1 MKTIIPFLFLTIF
14 IISCGNEKNEVS
26 ITFIFDKP
34 IRNTI
39 NYPSYFK
46 DLTTPFVA
54 QCDKETD
61 FLLKP
66 INISR
71 LDISNKEIETNAWH
85 FKDLGDNTVDF
96 SKLWLEQYFKDSL
109 INPYLTKPSAKEF
122 LFDNWL
128 ENSRDSIYI
137 LSEESNLSEYRG
149 RKIFTNTEE
158 LYEQIQASAC
168 NSKLTKILVVVNPT
182 IHNNGK
188 VSITDTKRINEDNP
202 KLVRVKRTNSTEVNK
217 TKSENIQNE
226 VLLPRGRKEKWSGEN
241 TTQDEAKNNTISR
254 EDIKSK

>member
-1 MKTIIPFLFLTIF
+1 MKTIIPFLFLSIV
-14 IISCGNEKNEVS
+14 ILSCGNEKNEVS

-34 IRNTI
+34 IRNTT

-109 INPYLTKPSAKEF
+109 INPYLTKPSTKEF

-137 LSEESNLSEYRG
+137 LSEESNLSEYKG
-149 RKIFTNTEE
+149 RKIFTSTEE
-158 LYEQIQASAC
+158 LYEQIKSSAC
-168 NSKLTKILVVVNPT
+168 NSKLSQILVVVNPT
-182 IHNNGK
+182 IYNGGK
-188 VSITDTKRINEDNP
+188 VKRINEDK
-202 KLVRVKRTNSTEVNK
+202 KLVKVKKTNSIGKVNE
-217 TKSENIQNE
+217 TKSEGLQSE
-226 VLLPRGRKEKWSGEN
+226 VPLPSGRKEKWSGEN
-241 TTQDEAKNNTISR
+241 TTRNEALNNTISR